1 MNAASEPILVIGATG
16 RHGGTGAV
24 VARLLRERGLPV
36 RALTRNAD
44 ARLAP
49 LRAMGVEVVTGDL
62 QDRRSLKAALEGV
75 SVAYFTYPITE
86 GIVEA
91 AANFA
96 SAGRAAGLK
105 RVVVMSMGASHP
117 DSPSHLGRAQW
128 LAEEMLEWAGFS
140 CLHLRIAA
148 FFFENLV
155 LLHRADIAA
164 ESVMRNS
171 YTDVAVSWISGED
184 AGKLAVAGLLHP
196 ERFGRETAVY
206 PSGGRSYSQGEI
218 AQLVGRHLGRPV
230 RHETISR
237 EAWRERLVALSA
249 HDDRINNDIAS
260 HISALGAAIR
270 QARPSNDM
278 FEAVVGEKSLSL
290 PEALASGKLVFS

>member
-1 MNAASEPILVIGATG
+1 MSVASERILVIGATG

-24 VARLLRERGLPV
+24 VARLLRERGLSV

-44 ARLAP
+44 ARVVP
-49 LRAMGVEVVTGDL
+49 LQAIGVEVITGDL
-62 QDRRSLKAALEGV
+62 HDRRSLKAALEGV
-75 SVAYFTYPITE
+75 SVAYFTYPIAG

-96 SAGRAAGLK
+96 SAGRAAGLN
-105 RVVVMSMGASHP
+105 RVVAMSMGASHP

-128 LAEEMLEWAGFS
+128 LAEEMLEWAGFT

-148 FFFENLV
+148 FFFENLA

-164 ESVMRNS
+164 DGVIRNS
-171 YTDVAVSWISGED
+171 YPDVAVSWMSGDD
-184 AGKLAVAGLLHP
+184 AGKLAVAALLHP
-196 ERFGRETAVY
+196 ERFGQETAVY
-206 PSGGRSYSQGEI
+206 PSGSRSYSQSEI
-218 AQLVGRHLGRPV
+218 AQLLGQYLGQPV

-249 HDDRINNDIAS
+249 HDVRINSDMAG

-270 QARPSNDM
+270 QPRPSNDL
-278 FEAVVGEKSLSL
+278 FEAVVREKSLSL
-290 PEALASGKLVFS
+290 PEALASGRLAFS